1 MAVTQRLEFRQS
13 QSLVMT
19 PQLQQAIKLLQ
30 LSNLELTAYVEQELE
45 RNPLLERDEPE
56 AGEPG
61 EGEPG
66 TGEPGTGTEADS
78 DTATLD
84 GVAVANGTT
93 SETAPSEQVTSDQAT
108 SDQAASDLEG
118 SAPDTLD
125 LTGSDLIPDP
135 TDAPLDADDRDFY
148 DGEAG
153 EPWSQHSASSG
164 NGSAD
169 TADDDLG
176 IEQRVS
182 EVPSL
187 RAHLLDQL
195 QLDLPDPADRMI
207 GLHLIDMLDESG
219 YLVGDL
225 ETLTSTLGCEAGRVE
240 ATLKRMQG
248 FDPTGIFARDLRE
261 CLALQLAERDRL
273 DPAMAALLDNLDLL
287 ASRDL
292 KTLKRLCGIDD
303 EDLGEMI
310 AEIRALDPKPA
321 LAFDTLVA
329 EAIVP
334 DILMRPRRD
343 GGWSL
348 ELNSETLPRLI
359 VNNQYYTRVAKQ
371 AHKKSDRA
379 YITEHLQS
387 ANWLV
392 KSLDQRA
399 NTILKVGSE
408 IVRQQDAFF
417 RKGIEHLRP
426 LTLRDI
432 AEAIEMHESTVSR
445 VTSNKFIAT
454 PRGNY
459 ELKYFF
465 TSAIAGTAGGSHSA
479 EAVRHR
485 IKALIDAESPDKI
498 LSDDRLVDLLRGDGI
513 DIARRT
519 IAKYREALRIPSS
532 VHRRRQKKAALP

>member
-1 MAVTQRLEFRQS
+1 MAATQRLEFRQS

-19 PQLQQAIKLLQ
+19 PRLQQAIKLLQ

-61 EGEPG
+61 DGK
-66 TGEPGTGTEADS
+66 PGTGTEADG

-84 GVAVANGTT
+84 GGAAANGTT
-93 SETAPSEQVTSDQAT
+93 GETAPPEQAI
-108 SDQAASDLEG
+108 SDLEG
-118 SAPDTLD
+118 GAPDTLD

-135 TDAPLDADDRDFY
+135 TDAPLDADDHDFH

-153 EPWSQHSASSG
+153 EPWSRHGASTG
-164 NGSAD
+164 NGGAD
-169 TADDDLG
+169 TADDDFG

-182 EVPSL
+182 DVPSL
-187 RAHLLDQL
+187 RDHLLDQL
-195 QLDLPDPADRMI
+195 RLDLPDPADRMI

-219 YLVGDL
+219 YLIGDP
-225 ETLTSTLGCEAGRVE
+225 ETLAGTLGCEAGRVE

-248 FDPTGIFARDLRE
+248 FDPAGIFARDLRE

-273 DPAMAALLDNLDLL
+273 DPAMAALLDNLNLL

-292 KTLKRLCGIDD
+292 TTLKRLCGIDD

-321 LAFDTLVA
+321 LAFDAPVA

-334 DILMRPRRD
+334 DILMRSRRD
-343 GGWSL
+343 GGWIL

-359 VNNQYYTRVAKQ
+359 VNNRYYTRVAKQ
-371 AHKKSDRA
+371 AREKSDRA
-379 YITEHLQS
+379 YIAEHLQS

-408 IVRQQDAFF
+408 IVRQQDTFF

-426 LTLRDI
+426 LTLRDV

-519 IAKYREALRIPSS
+519 VAKYREALRIPSS
-532 VHRRRQKKAALP
+532 VQRRRRKKAALP

>member
-56 AGEPG
+56 PDDRERGTGTDSDPATPNGAAAEDVMAGEPG
-61 EGEPG
+61 PPDQQ
-66 TGEPGTGTEADS
+66 T
-78 DTATLD
+78 TA
-84 GVAVANGTT
+84 A
-93 SETAPSEQVTSDQAT
+93 
-108 SDQAASDLEG
+108 
-118 SAPDTLD
+118 DTLD
-125 LTGSDLIPDP
+125 LTDRERLPEP
-135 TDAPLDADDRDFY
+135 ADAPLDASDEDFY

-153 EPWSQHSASSG
+153 EAWSNHATPGG
-164 NGSAD
+164 NGPRLED
-169 TADDDLG
+169 GDDYG

-182 EVPSL
+182 ETRSL
-187 RAHLLDQL
+187 RDHLLDQM
-195 QLDLPDPADRMI
+195 QLDLPDPIDRMI

-219 YLVGDL
+219 YLIGDL
-225 ETLTSTLGCEAGRVE
+225 ESLTELLGCDPGRVE
-240 ATLKRMQG
+240 STLKRMQG

-273 DPAMAALLDNLDLL
+273 DPAMATFLDNLELL
-287 ASRDL
+287 ANRDL
-292 KTLKRLCGIDD
+292 AKLKRLCGIDD
-303 EDLGEMI
+303 EDLIEMV
-310 AEIRALDPKPA
+310 AEIKALDPKPA
-321 LAFDTLVA
+321 LAFDNQVA
-329 EAIVP
+329 EPLVP
-334 DILMRPRRD
+334 DILMRAQRD
-343 GGWSL
+343 GSWFL

-371 AHKKSDRA
+371 ARKKTDRE

-417 RKGIEHLRP
+417 RKGVEHLRP

-432 AEAIEMHESTVSR
+432 AQAIEMHESTVSR

-485 IKALIDAESPDKI
+485 IKALIDAERPEKI
-498 LSDDRLVDLLRGDGI
+498 LSDDTLVALLRTDGI

-519 IAKYREALRIPSS
+519 IAKYREALQIPSS
-532 VHRRRQKKAALP
+532 VQRRRQKKSALL

>member
-19 PQLQQAIKLLQ
+19 PRLQQAIKLLQ

-45 RNPLLERDEPE
+45 RNPLLEHAEPE

-61 EGEPG
+61 D
-66 TGEPGTGTEADS
+66 GTEADS
-78 DTATLD
+78 GTATLD
-84 GVAVANGTT
+84 GGAAANGATG
-93 SETAPSEQVTSDQAT
+93 ETAP

-118 SAPDTLD
+118 GAPDTLD
-125 LTGSDLIPDP
+125 LTGSDLIPGP
-135 TDAPLDADDRDFY
+135 ADAPLDADDHDFY
-148 DGEAG
+148 DGE
-153 EPWSQHSASSG
+153 PWSRHGASTG
-164 NGSAD
+164 NGGAD
-169 TADDDLG
+169 TGDDDFG

-182 EVPSL
+182 DVPSL
-187 RAHLLDQL
+187 RDHLLDQL
-195 QLDLPDPADRMI
+195 QLDLPDPADRII

-219 YLVGDL
+219 YLIGDPEIL
-225 ETLTSTLGCEAGRVE
+225 AGTLGCEAGRVE

-273 DPAMAALLDNLDLL
+273 DPAMAALLDNLNLL

-292 KTLKRLCGIDD
+292 TTLKRLCGIDD

-321 LAFDTLVA
+321 LAFDPPVA
-329 EAIVP
+329 AAIVP
-334 DILMRPRRD
+334 DILMRSRRD
-343 GGWSL
+343 GGWIL

-359 VNNQYYTRVAKQ
+359 VNNRYHTRVAKQ
-371 AHKKSDRA
+371 AREKSDRA
-379 YITEHLQS
+379 YIAEHLQS

-408 IVRQQDAFF
+408 IVRQQDRFF
-417 RKGIEHLRP
+417 RKGIAHLRP
-426 LTLRDI
+426 LTLRDV

-519 IAKYREALRIPSS
+519 VAKYREALRIPSS
-532 VHRRRQKKAALP
+532 VERRRRKKAALP